1 MDADAAQ
8 SRIEEL
14 RSQIRLHD
22 QAYYVED
29 RPVISDREYDRLYA
43 ELKELEAEFPQWITP
58 DSPTQRVGGRPI
70 DEFKPWTHRVPM
82 QSLDNTYNAGELRAF
97 DTRVRRGLALE
108 SVEYV
113 VEAKIDGVAIS
124 LTYENGMLVMA
135 ATRGDGQVGDQV
147 TANVRTIRSIPLRLA
162 TEAPPQRVEIR
173 GEVFMT
179 RSGFTRLNAERV
191 RSELEPFANPRNAA
205 AGSLKQLD
213 PGVTARRPLR
223 MWAYAIGDWNGGA
236 QTPPMT
242 QSELL
247 TLLSAWGLPV
257 QPHHFV
263 AQGIEE
269 VLRRIDLIL
278 ADRPTLDYETDG
290 AVIKV
295 NDRAAQQQ
303 LGSTSKAPRWAIAF
317 KMEAERA
324 ETQLEAIS
332 IQVGRTGT
340 LTPVAEL
347 KPIFLAGSTIS
358 RATLHNEEEI
368 RRRDIRIGDWVVI
381 EKAGEIIPA
390 VVEVNRKR
398 RTGRELPFSMPK
410 TCPVCRG
417 PVTRLAGEVAVRC
430 ENMDCPAQIKRRLLH
445 FGQRAALDIE
455 GLGEKLVDQLVDQ
468 GLVHSPADLFQLTL
482 PQLVAL
488 DRMGEKS
495 AQNLID
501 NLDRAKE
508 RPPSRL
514 LFGLGIMHV
523 GQTAARNLLAAFGSI
538 DALAEASP
546 QQLQEVEDI
555 GPVMADSVAQF
566 FRSDHNR
573 ATLEQLRRAGVRL
586 QNTEPKTAGPPEL
599 HTMEGQTWVL
609 TGTLTEFT
617 REQAKAE
624 IELRGGKVTG
634 SVSNKTDYV
643 LAGENAGS
651 KLDKAQTLG
660 IAVVSEREF
669 MERISPASPASKS
682 PVPSSPPP
690 KDLLPGF
697 EA

>member
-43 ELKELEAEFPQWITP
+43 ELKELESAFPQWITP

-70 DEFKPWTHRVPM
+70 DEFEPWTHRVPM

-97 DTRVRRGLALE
+97 DTRVRRGLAME

-124 LTYENGMLVMA
+124 LTYENGILVMA

-147 TANVRTIRSIPLRLA
+147 TANARTIRSIPLRLT

-213 PGVTARRPLR
+213 PGGTARRPLR
-223 MWAYAIGDWNGGA
+223 MWAYAIGDWNGGV

-247 TLLSAWGLPV
+247 TLLSVWGLPV

-324 ETQLEAIS
+324 ETQLKAIS

-398 RTGRELPFSMPK
+398 RTGLELPFSMPK
-410 TCPVCRG
+410 TCPVCQG

-501 NLDRAKE
+501 NLERAKD

-538 DALAEASP
+538 DALAEAPP

-573 ATLEQLRRAGVRL
+573 ATLEQLRQAGVRM
-586 QNTEPKTAGPPEL
+586 QNAELKTAGPPEVR
-599 HTMEGQTWVL
+599 TMEGQTWVL

-651 KLDKAQTLG
+651 KLDKAQALG

-669 MERISPASPASKS
+669 MERIAPAGPSSKP